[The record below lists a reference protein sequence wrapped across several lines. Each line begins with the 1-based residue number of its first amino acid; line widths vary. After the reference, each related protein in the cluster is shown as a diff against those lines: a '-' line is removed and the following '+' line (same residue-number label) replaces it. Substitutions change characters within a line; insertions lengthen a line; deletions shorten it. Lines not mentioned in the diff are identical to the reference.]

1 MEKASKGK
9 RVNVHYTGSLDDG
22 SVFDSSRGGVPFAF
36 TLGKGEVIP
45 GFDAAVAG
53 LEVGGTVTVTIPAAQ
68 AYGEYSEQYVLRA
81 KRSDIPPEIVPE
93 IGMELTIHQDDG
105 SSVPVRVTELSPTH
119 VTLDANHPLAGKDL
133 TFEIELLSVEG

>member
-1 MEKASKGK
+1 M
-9 RVNVHYTGSLDDG
+9 HYTGSLDDG
-22 SVFDSSRGGVPFAF
+22 SVFDSSRGGAPFAF

-45 GFDAAVAG
+45 GFDAAVMG

-119 VTLDANHPLAGKDL
+119 VTLDANHPLAGKAL
-133 TFEIELLSVEG
+133 TFEIELLSIEV